1 MKLLSFQPFALY
13 ENGGGNRILRRLYN
27 NKESQVTSLAVV
39 GFSSKPQT
47 GSINEIII
55 TAKPATQRWMRWYL
69 RDVIIWLRE
78 SVFKFWTINRIRK
91 AAKNLAYD
99 VLHVVNHGPFSAALC
114 TDFFC
119 NGKQLWVSF
128 HDHFSTTY
136 SNFYDAEKLWNA
148 ADRRLVI
155 SKELGTQYQ
164 KLFGNKPYVTITDG
178 VKESELSEP
187 STVKQ
192 APVVI
197 YFAGLLHLEYVALFK
212 VLADALDLLAKQGLE
227 FKLVLRGTQVIKFL
241 DNRSFKVNYRPTTLN
256 DKELKDE
263 LDSAS
268 ILYLPIK
275 FTTPDFYRYS
285 LSTKMVGYLGGSGA
299 ILYHGPADSAACIS
313 LKNANAAVYC
323 TALNVK
329 DMAESILNLL
339 DNNAAISCNAK
350 KLAVEQFNLASIQK
364 LFWQE

>member
-197 YFAGLLHLEYVALFK
+197 YFAESFRYTVLYFLFNA
-212 VLADALDLLAKQGLE
+212 V
-227 FKLVLRGTQVIKFL
+227 FKTQ
-241 DNRSFKVNYRPTTLN
+241 N
-256 DKELKDE
+256 
-263 LDSAS
+263 
-268 ILYLPIK
+268 
-275 FTTPDFYRYS
+275 
-285 LSTKMVGYLGGSGA
+285 
-299 ILYHGPADSAACIS
+299 
-313 LKNANAAVYC
+313 
-323 TALNVK
+323 
-329 DMAESILNLL
+329 
-339 DNNAAISCNAK
+339 K
-350 KLAVEQFNLASIQK
+350 KLFILVRES
-364 LFWQE
+364 